1 MGTVMHD
8 SQLQHTEAEQLRAQE
23 QALAKEIGVDIP
35 TARQILANRQL
46 QDTRIIQKI
55 NHAHRDAF
63 ATKFPGQVEHCLRLV
78 MERLQWGLDKRG
90 QFDISNTDTWILDP
104 QEICSLAQAA
114 EKLHSIRK
122 DL

>member
-8 SQLQHTEAEQLRAQE
+8 SQLQPTEAEQLRIQE

-104 QEICSLAQAA
+104 QAICSLAEAA